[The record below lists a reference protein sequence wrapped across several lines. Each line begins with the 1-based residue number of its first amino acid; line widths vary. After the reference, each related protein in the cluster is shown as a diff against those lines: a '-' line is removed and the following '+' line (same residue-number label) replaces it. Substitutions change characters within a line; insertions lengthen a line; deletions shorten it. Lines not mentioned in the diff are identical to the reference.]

1 MSENEEE
8 QIIVTPRKVVLG
20 YISMVGVMVFLFT
33 GIKSGLDPQIPLIG
47 ATVLAAGLAICFDKQ
62 KWVDLEKKMLSSLS
76 VANQAIVIL
85 LVIGILI
92 ASWIAG
98 GVVPSLIYYGL
109 GIISPKFFFI
119 TALILSAIVSL
130 AVGSSWTTAGTIGVA
145 LIGIATAFGI
155 NPGLAAGAIIS
166 GAYFGDKLSP
176 LSDTTNLAPAVSG
189 SNLFDHIKSMTY
201 TTIPTIIVVFIIYF
215 FIGLNYNL
223 DSASLTTITE
233 FKDVIQEVFYI
244 SPILL
249 IPPVLI
255 IIMVLFKVPA
265 LPGLIAASALGILSA
280 LFLQDG
286 NSFGD
291 IVNMLHYGYE
301 FDPAVL
307 TGTYS
312 EKTVA
317 DITELLTN
325 GGLNSMMW
333 TVSLIIC
340 AMCFGGV
347 MEGAGFLEG
356 VISVFDR
363 FTKSR
368 TSLIT
373 TTILTCILVNIIVAD
388 QYLAIIFPG
397 RMYKSRFE
405 ALDIPPSIQSRCLE
419 ASGTVTSALVP
430 WNTCGATMSEYLG
443 VPTLEYLP
451 YAFFNLMSPFVEI
464 IASIFNY
471 GMDPNKEKDKKE
483 KAK

>member
-1 MSENEEE
+1 MSEHEEE
-8 QIIVTPRKVVLG
+8 KIIVTKNKVVLG
-20 YISMVGVMVFLFT
+20 YISMVGVMLFLFL
-33 GIKSGLDPQIPLIG
+33 GINAGLDPQIPLIG
-47 ATVLAAGLAICFDKQ
+47 ATILAAALAIVFDKQ
-62 KWVDLEKKMLSSLS
+62 KWEDLEKKMLNSLS

-85 LVIGILI
+85 MVIGILI

-98 GVVPSLIYYGL
+98 GVVPTLIYYGL
-109 GIISPKFFFI
+109 GIISPKFFFV
-119 TALILSAIVSL
+119 TALLLSSVVAL

-145 LIGIATAFGI
+145 LVGIATAFGI

-201 TTIPTIIVVFIIYF
+201 TTIPTYLIVFVIFLI
-215 FIGLNYNL
+215 IGLNYNV
-223 DSASLTTITE
+223 DTSNLTTITE
-233 FKDVIQEVFYI
+233 FKAVISEVFVV

-255 IIMVLFKVPA
+255 IVMVLFKVPA
-265 LPGLIAASALGILSA
+265 LPGLIAASFLGILSA
-280 LFLQDG
+280 LFLQTG

-291 IVNMLHYGYE
+291 VVGMLHYGYV
-301 FDPAVL
+301 FDPTVL

-312 EKTVA
+312 EKTIT
-317 DITELLTN
+317 DITDLLSN
-325 GGLNSMMW
+325 GGLDSMMW
-333 TVSLIIC
+333 TISLIIS

-397 RMYKSRFE
+397 RMYRSRFE
-405 ALDIPPSIQSRCLE
+405 ALGIQPSVQSRCLE

-430 WNTCGATMSEYLG
+430 WNTCGATMSSYLG
-443 VPTLEYLP
+443 VPTLDYLP
-451 YAFFNLMSPFVEI
+451 YAFFNILSPIMEI
-464 IASIFNY
+464 VASIFNY
-471 GMDPNKEKDKKE
+471 GMEPIKEKE
-483 KAK
+483 AK

>member
-1 MSENEEE
+1 MNENEEE
-8 QIIVTPRKVVLG
+8 KIIVTPRKIVLG
-20 YISMVGVMVFLFT
+20 YISMIGVMVFLFA

-47 ATVLAAGLAICFDKQ
+47 ATVLAAGLAMGFDKQ
-62 KWVDLEKKMLSSLS
+62 KWSDIEKKMLTSLS

-109 GIISPKFFFI
+109 GIISPKFFFV

-145 LIGIATAFGI
+145 LVGIATAFDI

-201 TTIPTIIVVFIIYF
+201 TTIPTIVVVFIIYL
-215 FIGLNYNL
+215 FIGLNYNV
-223 DSASLTTITE
+223 DGASLTTISE
-233 FKDVIQEVFYI
+233 FKDVISESFYI

-249 IPPVLI
+249 VPPVLI
-255 IIMVLFKVPA
+255 IVMVLFKVPA
-265 LPGLIAASALGILSA
+265 LPGLIAASALGVLSA

-286 NSFGD
+286 NSFKDVIG
-291 IVNMLHYGYE
+291 MLHYGYE
-301 FDPAVL
+301 FDPTVL
-307 TGTYS
+307 TGTYT
-312 EKTVA
+312 EKTIS
-317 DITELLTN
+317 DISSLLSN
-325 GGLNSMMW
+325 GGLDSMMW
-333 TVSLIIC
+333 TISLIIS

-347 MEGAGFLEG
+347 MEAAGFLEG
-356 VISVFDR
+356 VISVFDV
-363 FTKSR
+363 FTKTR

-373 TTILTCILVNIIVAD
+373 TTIFTCILVNIVVAD

-405 ALDIPPSIQSRCLE
+405 ALGIQPSIQSRCLE

-430 WNTCGATMSEYLG
+430 WNTCGAAMSGYLG
-443 VPTLEYLP
+443 VPTLSYLP

-464 IASIFNY
+464 IASVLNY
-471 GMDPNKEKDKKE
+471 GMTPIKETTNTT

>member
-1 MSENEEE
+1 MNENEEE
-8 QIIVTPRKVVLG
+8 IIVTKRKVVLG
-20 YISMVGVMVFLFT
+20 YISMLGVMIFLFSAV
-33 GIKSGLDPQIPLIG
+33 KNGLDTQIPLIG

-62 KWVDLEKKMLSSLS
+62 KWSDIEKKMLASLS
-76 VANQAIVIL
+76 VTNQAIIIVF
-85 LVIGILI
+85 VIGILI

-98 GVVPSLIYYGL
+98 GVVPTLIYYGL
-109 GIISPKFFFI
+109 GIINPKFFFV

-130 AVGSSWTTAGTIGVA
+130 AVGSSWTTAGTVGVA
-145 LIGIATAFGI
+145 LVGIATAFDI

-201 TTIPTIIVVFIIYF
+201 TTVPTIIIVFIIYF
-215 FIGLNYNL
+215 FIGLNL
-223 DSASLTTITE
+223 EIDASSLITITE
-233 FKDVIQEVFYI
+233 FRDVLQESFFI

-249 IPPVLI
+249 IPPILI
-255 IIMVLFKVPA
+255 IVMVAFKVPA
-265 LPGLIAASALGILSA
+265 LPGLIAASILGVLAA
-280 LFLQDG
+280 LFLQEG
-286 NSFGD
+286 NTFVGV
-291 IVNMLHYGYE
+291 VNMLQNGYE
-301 FDPAVL
+301 FDPTAL

-312 EKTVA
+312 EKTVS
-317 DITELLTN
+317 DITDLLTN
-325 GGLNSMMW
+325 GGLSSMMG
-333 TVSLIIC
+333 TVSLVIC

-347 MEGAGFLEG
+347 MEATGFLEG

-363 FTKSR
+363 FTKTR

-373 TTILTCILVNIIVAD
+373 TTICTCILVNIVVAD

-405 ALDIPPSIQSRCLE
+405 ALGIQPSIQSRCLE

-430 WNTCGATMSEYLG
+430 WNTCGAAMSGYLG

-451 YAFFNLMSPFVEI
+451 YAFFNIMSPFVEI

-471 GMDPNKEKDKKE
+471 GMTPIKDKKE
-483 KAK
+483 KVK